1 MIRPDYQ
8 ILMKVLSDE
17 LPEGYYNSSSYS
29 DSTHMQ
35 PLTSVMNTKY
45 IITDVSERKNS
56 TDAHIY
62 VALIFFH

>member
-1 MIRPDYQ
+1 MVLFRGDDDIDIYMIRPDYQ

-35 PLTSVMNTKY
+35 PLTISYEYQIHNY
-45 IITDVSERKNS
+45 
-56 TDAHIY
+56 
-62 VALIFFH
+62 